1 MHLRDRIK
9 LSDDEVRAL
18 LDECDKLV
26 VATVGSG
33 GEPHLSML
41 NFALVDDRVAFTTYR
56 SAQKV
61 VNMTRDRRITCMVE
75 TGQGYDELRS
85 AVLYGRAVIEDDPQV
100 VLRVGRA
107 CHRRLGGDHTDA
119 AIEQAMRKRVAV
131 FVDVDR
137 VVSWDHRKLPRND
150 RAT

>member
-1 MHLRDRIK
+1 MHQRDRIT
-9 LSDDEVRAL
+9 LSNHEVRAL

-41 NFALVDDRVAFTTYR
+41 YFALVDDRVAFTTYR

-61 VNMTRDRRITCMVE
+61 VNLSRDHRITCMAE
-75 TGQGYDELRS
+75 AGEGYQELRS
-85 AVLYGRAVIEDDPQV
+85 AVLYGQAVLEDDPQV
-100 VLRVGRA
+100 VLQVGRA
-107 CHRRLGGDHTDA
+107 CYRKLNDDPAENGDA

-131 FVDVDR
+131 FVDVER
-137 VVSWDHRKLPRND
+137 VVSWDHRKL
-150 RAT
+150 AGS